1 MRFIFNRL
9 ALFIIT
15 AFFPLMVFSK
25 PALNLPKFHACQKI
39 IRTCPLLGPFRNQE
53 CVKNKLNRHLVCNQ
67 LAALSVKTS
76 VSANLISA
84 RQYGNLIIL
93 SFYYPADGQFL
104 YSILQ
109 PSGHIINM
117 NQGENAI
124 TQFIKKI
131 QKKHHYSSLL
141 AVSISKPY
149 YHHKTISLRL
159 RITPCMACQTIGYA
173 TAFYYF
179 NSHDAYIGMRIHS
192 YFLKH
197 IQK

>member
-9 ALFIIT
+9 TLFTIMV
-15 AFFPLMVFSK
+15 FSPLVVFSK
-25 PALNLPKFHACQKI
+25 PSLNLAQFHGCQKI

-53 CVKNKLNRHLVCNQ
+53 CVKNKLNSHPVCSQ
-67 LAALSVKTS
+67 LAALSIKTG

-84 RQYGNLIIL
+84 RQYGNLILL

-117 NQGENAI
+117 NQGTNTI
-124 TQFIKKI
+124 TQYI
-131 QKKHHYSSLL
+131 QKKYHHPSLL
-141 AVSISKPY
+141 TVSIAKPY
-149 YHHKTISLRL
+149 YDNKVFSLRL
-159 RITPCMACQTIGYA
+159 RITRCMACQTIGYA

-179 NSHDAYIGMRIHS
+179 NAHDDYIGMHIRS
-192 YFLKH
+192 YLLH
-197 IQK
+197 RIQK